1 MSNDNKNNV
10 NDNKHI
16 ISDKNKENDYSSK
29 FKKFFSNF
37 KADFIAGLI
46 VAIVALPLAI
56 GFSIASGVPPI
67 MGIYA
72 AIIGG
77 LFAAI
82 FGGSQYQIS
91 GPTGAMVVII
101 LSVASKY
108 GIDGLILATLLAGAI
123 LLLLSVLKLGKAI
136 EYIPH
141 PVIVGFTAGIAVLIF
156 FGQINNFFGINPIYP
171 SGADFFT
178 KTFISFSNTLNA
190 NIYAVILT
198 VLTIAIL
205 YFMPKISRKIP
216 GSIVAVTFGLII
228 TYLFNSKFHLKIV
241 GDIGQILSVIPV
253 PHIPNI
259 TWELILFVIP
269 AALTIATL
277 AAIESLLSAVVAD
290 GMTGS
295 KHDSNKELR
304 GQGIANIASA
314 LFGGLPVTGA
324 IARTATNIRN
334 GGKTRLVG
342 VIHAIILLAIIL
354 LLGPLFS
361 NIPLAVIAGILMF
374 VAFNMVE
381 WSLVFEILKMPL
393 SDVTVMIV
401 TFALTVFV
409 DLTVAIEVGIVL
421 AALLFMKRMGD
432 LYKVEEHAFNDP
444 DETEYTHEVVQKFH
458 HPDISIYTLNGP
470 LFFGA
475 AAKLD
480 QELNNT
486 PGRHK
491 HVKIIRMKY
500 VPVIDASGISALKA
514 IVKNHKRM
522 KGIVLF
528 ATIQPQV
535 YRLMEKSGMVDE
547 LGKENFFKKTSHA
560 FKYALIVSHKLQNEP
575 AVITKEEM
583 KKYDLTH
590 IDVDDKTVSNLV
602 DIDPVEDIIKTTG
615 IHKISK
621 HTIDAGI
628 KIGTTT
634 EKYRQ
639 IHMQKLNQRK
649 EELIETDP
657 IKSEKLNRIK
667 KIKF

>member
-1 MSNDNKNNV
+1 MSNQDKPNFTENLKNT
-10 NDNKHI
+10 
-16 ISDKNKENDYSSK
+16 
-29 FKKFFSNF
+29 FSNF
-37 KADFIAGLI
+37 KSDFIAGLI

-56 GFSIASGVPPI
+56 GFSIASGVSPI

-72 AIIGG
+72 AIVGG
-77 LFAAI
+77 LFASI
-82 FGGSQYQIS
+82 FGGSEYQIS

-108 GIDGLILATLLAGAI
+108 GIDGLILATLIAGVILI
-123 LLLLSVLKLGKAI
+123 LLSILRFGKAI

-141 PVIVGFTAGIAVLIF
+141 PVIVGFTAGIAVIIF
-156 FGQINNFFGINPIYP
+156 FGQINNFFGINPAYP
-171 SGADFFT
+171 DGAGFFQ
-178 KTFISFSNTLNA
+178 KTAISFANA
-190 NIYAVILT
+190 LQGNMYAVILT
-198 VLTIAIL
+198 LITIAIL
-205 YFMPKISRKIP
+205 YFMPRISKKIP
-216 GSIVAVTFGLII
+216 GSIVAVTLGLAL
-228 TYLFNSKFHLKIV
+228 TYIFNGMFRLKVV
-241 GDIGQILSVIPV
+241 GDVGKILSIIPH
-253 PHIPNI
+253 PHIPVI
-259 TWELILFVIP
+259 TWNLVVYVMP

-290 GMTGS
+290 AMTGS
-295 KHDSNKELR
+295 KHHSNKELR

-314 LFGGLPVTGA
+314 IFGGLPVTGA

-342 VIHAIILLAIIL
+342 VIHALILLVIIL
-354 LLGPLFS
+354 LLRPIFS

-381 WSLVFEILKMPL
+381 WNLVFEIFRMPL
-393 SDVTVMIV
+393 SDVTVMVV
-401 TFALTVFV
+401 TFGLTVFV

-444 DETEYTHEVVQKFH
+444 DETSYTREVLQKFH

-514 IVKNHKRM
+514 IVHSHKRM
-522 KGIVLF
+522 KGVVLF
-528 ATIQPQV
+528 STVQPQV
-535 YRLMEKSGMVDE
+535 YRLMEKSGLIDE
-547 LGKENFFKKTSHA
+547 VGKENVFKRTSHA
-560 FKYALIVSHKLQNEP
+560 FKHALLASHKLRNEP
-575 AVITKEEM
+575 EHITNAEI
-583 KKYDLTH
+583 KKYDLTN
-590 IDVDDKTVSNLV
+590 IDADDNHVAILNDV
-602 DIDPVEDIIKTTG
+602 DPVEEILKNSG
-615 IHKISK
+615 IHKIPK
-621 HTIDAGI
+621 HTIEAGI
-628 KIGTTT
+628 KLGNETAKIRKIQK
-634 EKYRQ
+634 EKTL
-639 IHMQKLNQRK
+639 KFK
-649 EELIETDP
+649 EEIIDSNP
-657 IKSEKLNRIK
+657 IKSDRLKKMK

>member
-1 MSNDNKNNV
+1 MKL
-10 NDNKHI
+10 
-16 ISDKNKENDYSSK
+16 NKESLTDK
-29 FKKFFSNF
+29 FKRRFSNI
-37 KADFIAGLI
+37 KNDFIAGLI
-46 VAIVALPLAI
+46 VSIVAIPLAI

-77 LFAAI
+77 FFAAV
-82 FGGSQYQIS
+82 FGGSEYQIS

-108 GIDGLILATLLAGAI
+108 GIEGLILATILAGII
-123 LLLLSVLKLGKAI
+123 LLILSALKFGKAI

-156 FGQINNFFGINPIYP
+156 FGQINNFFGISPSYP
-171 SGADFFT
+171 DGASFIT
-178 KTFISFSNTLNA
+178 KTGISFGHILQS
-190 NIYAVILT
+190 NIYAIILT
-198 VLTIAIL
+198 LITIAIL
-205 YFMPKISRKIP
+205 YLMPRISKKIP
-216 GSIVAVTFGLII
+216 GSIVAVTFGLSI
-228 TYLFNSKFHLKIV
+228 TYIFNGSLHLKVV
-241 GDIGQILSVIPV
+241 GDVGKILSILPH
-253 PHIPNI
+253 PHIPLI
-259 TWELILFVIP
+259 TWDLIIYMMP

-295 KHDSNKELR
+295 KHNSNKELR
-304 GQGIANIASA
+304 GQGIANIMSA

-342 VIHAIILLAIIL
+342 IIHAIILLGIVM
-354 LLGPLFS
+354 LLGPIFS
-361 NIPLAVIAGILMF
+361 NVPLAVIAGILMF

-381 WSLVFEILKMPL
+381 WNLVFEIFRMPL
-393 SDVTVMIV
+393 SDVTVLLT
-401 TFALTVFV
+401 TFGLTVFV
-409 DLTVAIEVGIVL
+409 DLTIAIEVGIVL

-444 DETEYTHEVVQKFH
+444 DETEYTREVLQKFH

-514 IVKNHKRM
+514 IVHNHKRT

-528 ATIQPQV
+528 STVQPQV
-535 YRLMEKSGMVDE
+535 YKLMERSG
-547 LGKENFFKKTSHA
+547 LIKEVGHHNVFKRTNHA
-560 FKYALIVSHKLQNEP
+560 FRQGLIASHKLRGEP
-575 AVITKEEM
+575 ARVTAEEI
-583 KKYDLTH
+583 KKYDLTN
-590 IDVDDKTVSNLV
+590 IDADEKHLTTLN
-602 DIDPVEDIIKTTG
+602 DIDPVEEIIKNTG
-615 IHKISK
+615 IDQIPKK
-621 HTIDAGI
+621 TIEASI
-628 KIGTTT
+628 KIGKVTS
-634 EKYRQ
+634 EYRKKHIERTLQ
-639 IHMQKLNQRK
+639 HKKEIINSTPIHG
-649 EELIETDP
+649 
-657 IKSEKLNRIK
+657 EKLKKLKRIK
-667 KIKF
+667 F

>member
-1 MSNDNKNNV
+1 MNGSTVTENIK
-10 NDNKHI
+10 
-16 ISDKNKENDYSSK
+16 DK
-29 FKKFFSNF
+29 FSNF
-37 KADFIAGLI
+37 KSDLIAGLI

-56 GFSIASGVPPI
+56 GFAIASGVPPI

-72 AIIGG
+72 AIVGG
-77 LFAAI
+77 FFAAI
-82 FGGSQYQIS
+82 FGGSEFQIS

-108 GIDGLILATLLAGAI
+108 GIDGLILATIMAGVI
-123 LLLLSVLKLGKAI
+123 LLILSALKFGKAI

-156 FGQINNFFGINPIYP
+156 FGQINNFFGINPAYP
-171 SGADFFT
+171 DGASFFT
-178 KTFISFSNTLNA
+178 KTAISFGQALQS
-190 NIYAVILT
+190 NIYAIILT
-198 VLTIAIL
+198 LITIAIL
-205 YFMPKISRKIP
+205 YFMPRLSKKIP
-216 GSIVAVTFGLII
+216 GSIIAVVFGLIVAYI
-228 TYLFNSKFHLKIV
+228 FNGIFHLKVV
-241 GDIGQILSVIPV
+241 GDIGKILSVWPH
-253 PHIPNI
+253 PHIPVI
-259 TWELILFVIP
+259 TWDLIVYIMP
-269 AALTIATL
+269 AALTIAAL

-295 KHDSNKELR
+295 KHNSNKELR

-342 VIHAIILLAIIL
+342 VIHAIILLLIVL
-354 LLGPLFS
+354 LLGPIFS

-381 WSLVFEILKMPL
+381 WNLVFEIFRMPL
-393 SDVTVMIV
+393 SDVTVMVV
-401 TFALTVFV
+401 TFGLTVFV
-409 DLTVAIEVGIVL
+409 DLTTAIEFGIVL

-432 LYKVEEHAFNDP
+432 LYRVEEHSFNDP
-444 DETEYTHEVVQKFH
+444 DETKYTREVMQKFH

-500 VPVIDASGISALKA
+500 VPVIDATGIAALKA
-514 IVKNHKRM
+514 IVHNHQKM

-528 ATIQPQV
+528 STIQPQV
-535 YRLMEKSGMVDE
+535 YTLMEKSGLIDE
-547 LGKENFFKKTSHA
+547 VGKENIFRRTSHA
-560 FKYALIVSHKLQNEP
+560 FRQGLIASHRLRGEP
-575 AVITKEEM
+575 ARVTVAET
-583 KKYDLTH
+583 KKYDLTF
-590 IDVDDKTVSNLV
+590 INVDDQHNVALN
-602 DIDPVEDIIKTTG
+602 DIDPVEEIIKNTG
-615 IHKISK
+615 IHKIPK
-621 HTIDAGI
+621 QTIEAGI
-628 KIGTTT
+628 KIGRVTSEYRKIHL
-634 EKYRQ
+634 EKTLQ
-639 IHMQKLNQRK
+639 HKK
-649 EELIETDP
+649 ELIKSVP
-657 IKSEKLNRIK
+657 IKSERLK
-667 KIKF
+667 KIKRIKF

>member
-1 MSNDNKNNV
+1 MNN
-10 NDNKHI
+10 N
-16 ISDKNKENDYSSK
+16 SLMDKVKGK
-29 FKKFFSNF
+29 FSNF
-37 KADFIAGLI
+37 KNDFIAGLI

-56 GFSIASGVPPI
+56 GFSIASGVSPI

-77 LFAAI
+77 FFAAI
-82 FGGSQYQIS
+82 FGGSEYQIS

-108 GIDGLILATLLAGAI
+108 GLDGLILATLIAGVI
-123 LLLLSVLKLGKAI
+123 LIALSILRFGKAI

-141 PVIVGFTAGIAVLIF
+141 PVIVGFTAGIAVIIF
-156 FGQINNFFGINPIYP
+156 FGQINNFFGINPSYP
-171 SGADFFT
+171 NGAQFVT
-178 KTFISFSNTLNA
+178 QTAISFSQVLLSNW
-190 NIYAVILT
+190 YAVGLALI
-198 VLTIAIL
+198 TIAIL
-205 YFMPKISRKIP
+205 YFMPRISKKIP
-216 GSIVAVTFGLII
+216 GSIVAVIFGLLIAYI
-228 TYLFNSKFHLKIV
+228 FNGIFHLKVV
-241 GDIGQILSVIPV
+241 GDVGKIVSLMPHPHVPV
-253 PHIPNI
+253 I
-259 TWELILFVIP
+259 TWNLIVYVMP
-269 AALTIATL
+269 AALTIAAL

-342 VIHAIILLAIIL
+342 VIHAIILLIIIL
-354 LLGPLFS
+354 LLGPIFS

-381 WSLVFEILKMPL
+381 WNLVFEIFRMPL

-401 TFALTVFV
+401 TFGLTVFV
-409 DLTVAIEVGIVL
+409 NLTAAIEFGIVL

-432 LYKVEEHAFNDP
+432 LYKVEEHSFNDP
-444 DETEYTHEVVQKFH
+444 DETKYTREVIQKFH

-475 AAKLD
+475 ASKLD

-500 VPVIDASGISALKA
+500 VPVIDASGIAALKA
-514 IVKNHKRM
+514 IVHSHKRM
-522 KGIVLF
+522 HGIVLF
-528 ATIQPQV
+528 STIQPQV
-535 YRLMEKSGMVDE
+535 YRLMEKSGMISEV
-547 LGKENFFKKTSHA
+547 GRENVFKRTSHA
-560 FKYALIVSHKLQNEP
+560 FKYGLIASHKLRGEP
-575 AVITKEEM
+575 AHVTDEEI
-583 KKYDLTH
+583 KKYDLTN
-590 IDVDDKTVSNLV
+590 IDADDSHVTELN
-602 DIDPVEDIIKTTG
+602 DIDPVEEIIKNSGIQNIPKNTIEAGKKIGNATTEYRNIHLKKIQKHKRDIIKSNPV
-615 IHKISK
+615 HSNRLKK
-621 HTIDAGI
+621 M
-628 KIGTTT
+628 K
-634 EKYRQ
+634 
-639 IHMQKLNQRK
+639 
-649 EELIETDP
+649 
-657 IKSEKLNRIK
+657 RIK
-667 KIKF
+667 F